1 MIKKYVKNIAYV
13 KVFVLAVLLLSAF
26 SFAMVQG
33 GFVSWFILFT
43 VTPFI
48 VYSILLAVVPIVI
61 TNIRRSISPEMI
73 VRGGKVLVKVTFENK
88 TPFPLLFLSV
98 REKLNTTE
106 LDIHMEGKTNNLF
119 LVGLRRNFE
128 WTYELRNVP
137 RGEFVFKGLEV
148 VVSDFFGWIERV
160 VYVDQRDIM
169 LVYPKVTDITFSNLN
184 VQYDQGNRNV
194 NRSLVK
200 DTTIATGV
208 RKYESG
214 DRFSWIHWKSFAKSG
229 ELRTKEFEDIQAQNV
244 VMYLDRS
251 LQPNFEPVVDLAASL
266 LKVGVQHRADISFFT
281 TGEGRIYFPLIRSE
295 SQLETVMQYLAVTEM
310 DPFTSVIENAI
321 RNEHQLLSR
330 SIAFIITSRIDEELE
345 RLLMSGSKFARAI
358 ICFVVVSEESYL
370 IMEHERKYPGQN
382 KLIYLTEAMFKQALV
397 EVNKK

>member
-1 MIKKYVKNIAYV
+1 MIKKYVKNIAFL
-13 KVFVLAVLLLSAF
+13 KVIVLAVLLLSAF
-26 SFAMVQG
+26 SFAMFQG

-48 VYSILLAVVPIVI
+48 VYSMFLALVPIVI
-61 TNIRRSISPEMI
+61 TNIRRTIRPEMI

-98 REKLNTTE
+98 REKLNTDE

-119 LVGLRRNFE
+119 LVGLRRYFE

-137 RGEFVFKGLEV
+137 RGEFVFEGLEIV
-148 VVSDFFGWIERV
+148 VTDFFGWIERV
-160 VYVDQRDIM
+160 VYVDQHDIM
-169 LVYPKVTDITFSNLN
+169 LVYPKVTDVTFTNIN

-208 RKYESG
+208 RKYEAG

-229 ELRTKEFEDIQAQNV
+229 ELRTKEFEDVQAQNI

-266 LKVGVQHRADISFFT
+266 LKLGVQHRADISFFT
-281 TGEGRIYFPLIRSE
+281 AGEVRKYYPLIRSE
-295 SQLETVMQYLAVTEM
+295 SQLESVMQYLAVTQM
-310 DPFTSVIENAI
+310 DPYISVIEHSI
-321 RNEHQLLSR
+321 RTEHQLLSR
-330 SIAFIITSRIDEELE
+330 SIAFIITSRVDEELE

-358 ICFVVVSEESYL
+358 ICFVVVSEEAYL
-370 IMEHERKYPGQN
+370 IMERDKKYPGQN
-382 KLIYLTEAMFKQALV
+382 KMIYLTEAMFKQALV
-397 EVNKK
+397 EVNK

>member
-13 KVFVLAVLLLSAF
+13 KVIVLAVLLISTF
-26 SFAMVQG
+26 SFAMFQG

-48 VYSILLAVVPIVI
+48 VYSILLALVPIVI
-61 TNIRRSISPEMI
+61 TNIRRTIRPEMI
-73 VRGGKVLVKVTFENK
+73 VRGGKVLVKVAFENK

-98 REKLNTTE
+98 REKLNTDE

-119 LVGLRRNFE
+119 LVGLRRYFE
-128 WTYELRNVP
+128 WTYELRNAP
-137 RGEFVFKGLEV
+137 RGEFVFEGLEIV
-148 VVSDFFGWIERV
+148 VTDFFGWIERV
-160 VYVDQRDIM
+160 VYVDQHDIM
-169 LVYPKVTDITFSNLN
+169 LVYPKVTDVTFTNIN

-229 ELRTKEFEDIQAQNV
+229 ELRTKEFEDVQAQNI

-281 TGEGRIYFPLIRSE
+281 AGEGRKYFPLIRSE
-295 SQLETVMQYLAVTEM
+295 SQLENVMQYLAVTQM
-310 DPFTSVIENAI
+310 DPFTSVIEHSI
-321 RNEHQLLSR
+321 RTEHQLLSR
-330 SIAFIITSRIDEELE
+330 SIAFVITSRVDEELE
-345 RLLMSGSKFARAI
+345 QLLMSGSKFARAI
-358 ICFVVVSEESYL
+358 ICFVVVSEEAYL
-370 IMEHERKYPGQN
+370 VMEREKKYAGQN
-382 KLIYLTEAMFKQALV
+382 KMVYLTEAMFKQALV
-397 EVNKK
+397 EVNK

>member
-13 KVFVLAVLLLSAF
+13 KVVLLSVILLIAF
-26 SFAMVQG
+26 SFAMFQG

-48 VYSILLAVVPIVI
+48 IYSIFLALVPIVI
-61 TNIRRSISPEMI
+61 TNIRRTIRPEMI

-98 REKLNTTE
+98 REKLNTDE

-119 LVGLRRNFE
+119 LVGLRRSFE

-137 RGEFVFKGLEV
+137 RGEFVFEGLEIV
-148 VVSDFFGWIERV
+148 VTDFFGWIERV
-160 VYVDQRDIM
+160 VYVDQGDIM
-169 LVYPKVTDITFSNLN
+169 LVYPKITDITFANLN
-184 VQYDQGNRNV
+184 LQYDQGNANV

-208 RKYESG
+208 RKYEAG

-229 ELRTKEFEDIQAQNV
+229 ELRTKEFEDVQAQNV
-244 VMYLDRS
+244 VMYLDRG

-266 LKVGVQHRADISFFT
+266 LKVGIRNRADISFFT
-281 TGEGRIYFPLIRSE
+281 AGEGRKYFPLIRSE
-295 SQLETVMQYLAVTEM
+295 SQLDNVMQYLAVTQM
-310 DPFTSVIENAI
+310 DMYTSVIEHAL
-321 RNEHQLLSR
+321 RTEHQLLSR
-330 SIAFIITSRIDEELE
+330 SIAFILTSRVDENLE
-345 RLLMSGSKFARAI
+345 QLLMSGSKFARAI
-358 ICFVVVSEESYL
+358 ICFVVVTEEAYGK
-370 IMEHERKYPGQN
+370 MDHKRKYPGQN
-382 KLIYLTEAMFKQALV
+382 KLIYLTEPMFKQALV
-397 EVNKK
+397 EVNKQ